1 MKAVECDNIFKQ
13 FRYKGEKIQALSGLD
28 LYIDKGEMYGF
39 LGPNGAGKSTT
50 IKILMDFIRADKG
63 STKIFGIDSKD
74 VKSRAKI
81 GFLPENPVFMDN
93 LTGREIL
100 RFAGKSH
107 GMSRGEIE
115 KKSKEL
121 LKRVELTEAS
131 DRAVRKY
138 SKGMIQRIGFAAAII
153 HDPELLVLDEP
164 MSGLDPLGRV
174 LFKDMLKELNEK
186 GTTIFFSSH
195 IIPDIEDICTKIG
208 IIKSGRMY
216 NEIDD
221 TELKYYSTESFRIIY
236 RDEGVLPAEFKDEAV
251 KVSDELSSVNVSKSR
266 LDLVLSK
273 MKEENFDIVDI
284 QPLKKDLEDLFV
296 EISEK

>member
-13 FRYKGEKIQALSGLD
+13 FKYKGEKIQALGGLD
-28 LYIDKGEMYGF
+28 LHIDEGEMYGF

-50 IKILMDFIRADKG
+50 IKILMDFIRPDKG
-63 STKIFGIDSKD
+63 SVKIFGMDSKD
-74 VKSRAKI
+74 VKSRNKI

-100 RFAGKSH
+100 KFAGKSH
-107 GMSRGEIE
+107 GMSSAEIDKRSE
-115 KKSKEL
+115 EL
-121 LKRVELTEAS
+121 LERVELTEAAG
-131 DRAVRKY
+131 RPVRKY
-138 SKGMIQRIGFAAAII
+138 SKGMVQRIGFAAAII
-153 HDPELLVLDEP
+153 HNPDLLVLDEP

-208 IIKSGRMY
+208 IIKNGKMY

>member
-1 MKAVECDNIFKQ
+1 MKAVECENIFKQ
-13 FRYKGEKIQALSGLD
+13 FKYKGKKIQALKGMNLH
-28 LYIDKGEMYGF
+28 IDAGQMYGF

-63 STKIFGIDSKD
+63 NAKIFGFDSRD
-74 VKSRAKI
+74 VKSRVKI

-100 RFAGKSH
+100 RFASKSH
-107 GMSRGEIE
+107 GMDSDEID
-115 KKSKEL
+115 KISNEL
-121 LKRVELTEAS
+121 LERLGLTEAA

-153 HDPELLVLDEP
+153 HEPELLVLDEP

-186 GTTIFFSSH
+186 NTTVFFSSH

-208 IIKSGRMY
+208 IIKDGRMY

-221 TELKYYSTESFRIIY
+221 TQLKYYSTESFRIIF
-236 RDEGVLPAEFKDEAV
+236 RDEASMPTELDEDVV
-251 KVSDELSSVNVSKSR
+251 KISEELSSVNVSKSR

-284 QPLKKDLEDLFV
+284 QPQKKDLEDLFV
-296 EISEK
+296 EISKE

>member
-13 FRYKGEKIQALSGLD
+13 FKYKGEKIQALSGLD
-28 LYIDKGEMYGF
+28 LYIDEGEMYGF

-63 STKIFGIDSKD
+63 STKIFGLDSKD
-74 VKSRAKI
+74 VKSRARI

-107 GMSRGEIE
+107 GMDSGEID

-121 LKRVELTEAS
+121 LKRVELREAA

-174 LFKDMLKELNEK
+174 LFKDMLKELNES

-208 IIKSGRMY
+208 IIKNGKMY

-236 RDEGVLPAEFKDEAV
+236 RDEGVLPDEFKDDAV
-251 KVSDELSSVNVSKSR
+251 KISEELSSVNVSKSR

-284 QPLKKDLEDLFV
+284 QPQKKDLEDLFV

>member
-13 FRYKGEKIQALSGLD
+13 FKYKREKIQALGGLN
-28 LYIDKGEMYGF
+28 LHIDKGEMYGF

-50 IKILMDFIRADKG
+50 IKILMDFIRPDKG
-63 STKIFGIDSKD
+63 SVKIFGMDSKD
-74 VKSRAKI
+74 VKSRNKI

-93 LTGREIL
+93 LTGWEIL
-100 RFAGKSH
+100 KFAGKSH
-107 GMSRGEIE
+107 GMSSAEID

-121 LKRVELTEAS
+121 LKKVELSEAAG
-131 DRAVRKY
+131 RPVRKY
-138 SKGMIQRIGFAAAII
+138 SKGMIQRIGFATAII
-153 HDPELLVLDEP
+153 HNPDLLVLDEP

-174 LFKDMLKELNEK
+174 LFKDMLKELNES

-208 IIKSGRMY
+208 IIKNGKIY

-236 RDEGVLPAEFKDEAV
+236 RDEGTLPDEFKDDVV
-251 KVSDELSSVNVSKSR
+251 KVSEELSSINVSKSR

-284 QPLKKDLEDLFV
+284 QPQKKDLEDLFV

>member
-13 FRYKGEKIQALSGLD
+13 FKYKGEKIQALSGLN
-28 LYIDKGEMYGF
+28 LHIDKGEMYGF

-50 IKILMDFIRADKG
+50 IKILMDFIRPDKG
-63 STKIFGIDSKD
+63 SVKIFGMDSKD
-74 VKSRAKI
+74 VKSRNKI
-81 GFLPENPVFMDN
+81 GFLPENPIFMDN

-100 RFAGKSH
+100 KFAGQSH
-107 GMSRGEIE
+107 GMSSAEID
-115 KKSKEL
+115 KKSEEL
-121 LKRVELTEAS
+121 LKRVELTEAAG
-131 DRAVRKY
+131 RPVRKY
-138 SKGMIQRIGFAAAII
+138 SKGMVQRIGFAAAII
-153 HDPELLVLDEP
+153 HNPDLLVLDEP

-174 LFKDMLKELNEK
+174 LFKNMLQELNEK

-208 IIKSGRMY
+208 IIKKGKMY

-236 RDEGVLPAEFKDEAV
+236 RDEGTLPDEFKDDVV
-251 KVSDELSSVNVSKSR
+251 KISEELSSVNVSKSR

-284 QPLKKDLEDLFV
+284 QPQKKDLEDLFV

>member
-13 FRYKGEKIQALSGLD
+13 FKYKGEKIQALKGMNLH
-28 LYIDKGEMYGF
+28 IDAGEMYGF

-63 STKIFGIDSKD
+63 DTKIFGFDSRD

-107 GMSRGEIE
+107 GMDGDEID
-115 KKSKEL
+115 KKSNEL
-121 LKRVELTEAS
+121 LERLGLTEAA

-153 HDPELLVLDEP
+153 HEPELLILDEP

-186 GTTIFFSSH
+186 NTTIFFSSH

-208 IIKSGRMY
+208 IIKNGRMY

-221 TELKYYSTESFRIIY
+221 TELKYYSTESFRIIF
-236 RDEGVLPAEFKDEAV
+236 RDETSLPGEFMEDVV
-251 KVSDELSSVNVSKSR
+251 KISEELSSVNVSKSR

-284 QPLKKDLEDLFV
+284 QPQKKDLEDLFV